1 MSRCWTR
8 TRCETSTSWWCGTA
22 TRPLR
27 PRRRRAAGGPV
38 RQLCRRDG
46 CPLSHRPQPA
56 LGRSPGD
63 GTDRGRAGGRM
74 EPVRLASGQASCGD
88 APAAVSAGGEHPALG
103 GLAGGHRRVPGQV
116 RGTAGEGG
124 GHAGQPAGA
133 GRLAGGARGT
143 STGTSRIRGAR
154 STRRTGG
161 SCRGR

>member
-8 TRCETSTSWWCGTA
+8 TCCVTSTNSWCGTV
-22 TRPLR
+22 TDLWR
-27 PRRRRAAGGPV
+27 PRRWRAVGGPV

-63 GTDRGRAGGRM
+63 GTDRGRTGGRM
-74 EPVRLASGQASCGD
+74 EPDRLASSQASYGD

-103 GLAGGHRRVPGQV
+103 GLAGRTSTRSWPSARNCWRRRRPRGPACWSGAPG
-116 RGTAGEGG
+116 R
-124 GHAGQPAGA
+124 
-133 GRLAGGARGT
+133 RNSRN
-143 STGTSRIRGAR
+143 STGTSRIRSAR